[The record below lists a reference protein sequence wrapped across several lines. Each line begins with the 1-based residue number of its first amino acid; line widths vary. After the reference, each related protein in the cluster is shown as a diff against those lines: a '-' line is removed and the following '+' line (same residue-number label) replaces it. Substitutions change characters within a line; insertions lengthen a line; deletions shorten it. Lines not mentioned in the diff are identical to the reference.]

1 VLRSVL
7 DRHPATTHS
16 HCLTTSGLPCL
27 LWRTKDSFMKRT
39 TIVALSVCALA
50 TVAACQRDDAAGT
63 AEVDLADG
71 PRVVAASDIEAGRYI
86 VATSGCNDCHTPMYA
101 RTGGAEPPEA
111 EWLKGSSEPHPGPW
125 GISYGK
131 NLRLT
136 VAANSEDEWVE
147 LLSTGSNMPPMPWP
161 SVRNMS
167 DYDKRALYR
176 YIKSLPGD
184 PGQPAPVS
192 LPPGA
197 APAAPSDQVDP

>member
-1 VLRSVL
+1 MARTMTIAV
-7 DRHPATTHS
+7 
-16 HCLTTSGLPCL
+16 GLAL
-27 LWRTKDSFMKRT
+27 LVS
-39 TIVALSVCALA
+39 
-50 TVAACQRDDAAGT
+50 VAACQPGDAT
-63 AEVDLADG
+63 TTVEVDLTGG

-101 RTGGAEPPEA
+101 RTGGSRPPEA
-111 EWLKGSSEPHPGPW
+111 EWLKGSAEPHTGPW
-125 GISYGK
+125 GTSYGK

-147 LLSTGSNMPPMPWP
+147 LLNSGSSMPPMPWP

-167 DYDKRALYR
+167 DYDKRAIYR

-184 PGQPAPVS
+184 RGQPAPAP

-197 APAAPSDQVDP
+197 LPAN